1 MKLFAEPIFR
11 RPARAPKVPATP
23 RNAPCNAEPDLQ
35 QTEPSVA
42 TFDDRLEQLRE
53 TFDLL
58 EVDVVRLIGEV
69 TQAGETADQDI
80 GDLTKSTTR
89 ISAGSAEL
97 AASAENAAQHLRRLA
112 NAGTELKASGE
123 EINRRLHDVS
133 ALTIE
138 GRKATQ
144 DAHASVEGLKTSS
157 GEIGAIVGLINSV
170 ARKIDLVA
178 LNSMIEAARAGE
190 AGKSFGVV
198 AGEVKQLASATQKAT
213 DDIARRVEHLQINS
227 NRLIASVEQIG
238 QLIEALSPVILAI
251 TAEVETQTGMTANL
265 SRSTDEAAAFAHQVG
280 ANAKVTADL
289 CNTTATRALSAGK
302 SIQRVLL
309 DANKLRSRFI
319 VFLRQT
325 ETGNRRAHER
335 LPCDLH
341 VTITGTQTSL
351 AGRAVDISEGGMLVK
366 IETKVDLA
374 EGTKVAITVEGVGK
388 CHAHIV
394 GRSTI
399 GLHLKWHDPPAEFT
413 AALRRMIAEIHE
425 DHADLLTAV
434 IANAQS
440 ISAAMEAVVGSGR
453 LTMEALFDAEY
464 EMIEGTAPPQY
475 RTRALPILEE
485 ILAPIQNRVL
495 NSNPRIVFCVAVD
508 RNAWLP
514 VHNPEWSQP
523 QRPGQYDW
531 NFANSRNRRIFDD
544 RAGLAAAR
552 NVRPSLIQIY
562 NRDLGGGNF
571 VLMKEVNAPIQV
583 FGRHWGS
590 LRVAYKRETQG

>member
-198 AGEVKQLASATQKAT
+198 AGEVKQPPPRHRKRPTISHG
-213 DDIARRVEHLQINS
+213 VS
-227 NRLIASVEQIG
+227 NI
-238 QLIEALSPVILAI
+238 
-251 TAEVETQTGMTANL
+251 
-265 SRSTDEAAAFAHQVG
+265 
-280 ANAKVTADL
+280 
-289 CNTTATRALSAGK
+289 CK
-302 SIQRVLL
+302 SI
-309 DANKLRSRFI
+309 
-319 VFLRQT
+319 
-325 ETGNRRAHER
+325 
-335 LPCDLH
+335 
-341 VTITGTQTSL
+341 
-351 AGRAVDISEGGMLVK
+351 
-366 IETKVDLA
+366 
-374 EGTKVAITVEGVGK
+374 
-388 CHAHIV
+388 
-394 GRSTI
+394 
-399 GLHLKWHDPPAEFT
+399 
-413 AALRRMIAEIHE
+413 
-425 DHADLLTAV
+425 
-434 IANAQS
+434 
-440 ISAAMEAVVGSGR
+440 
-453 LTMEALFDAEY
+453 
-464 EMIEGTAPPQY
+464 
-475 RTRALPILEE
+475 RT
-485 ILAPIQNRVL
+485 
-495 NSNPRIVFCVAVD
+495 
-508 RNAWLP
+508 
-514 VHNPEWSQP
+514 
-523 QRPGQYDW
+523 
-531 NFANSRNRRIFDD
+531 
-544 RAGLAAAR
+544 
-552 NVRPSLIQIY
+552 
-562 NRDLGGGNF
+562 
-571 VLMKEVNAPIQV
+571 
-583 FGRHWGS
+583 GS
-590 LRVAYKRETQG
+590 LRRSSESVSSSRPCRRSFSQSPPRSRPRPA